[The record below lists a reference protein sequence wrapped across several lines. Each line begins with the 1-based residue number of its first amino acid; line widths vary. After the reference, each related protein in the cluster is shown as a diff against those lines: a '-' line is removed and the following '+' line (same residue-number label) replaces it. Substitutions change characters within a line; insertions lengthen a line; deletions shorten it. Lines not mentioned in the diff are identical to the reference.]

1 MSEAEERCKSP
12 QAGINHGF
20 WGRFNPTTDTELLA
34 KEVPMKMQALKGL
47 AVAAFIVI
55 LGASS
60 ANASSAAKAHYG
72 DWLTQE
78 VHHQLVLLPFY
89 SVFDNLAY
97 KVDGSEVTLLGQVT
111 LPTVKIDAENA
122 VKSIEGVTKVVNDIE
137 VLPVSPM
144 DDQIRR
150 AEFRA
155 IYGEP
160 ALQRYAFG
168 PVPPIHIIV
177 KGGHVTLEGVVAN
190 QADRELVYMRANGVP
205 GVFSVTNNLRVESD
219 E

>member
-1 MSEAEERCKSP
+1 
-12 QAGINHGF
+12 
-20 WGRFNPTTDTELLA
+20 
-34 KEVPMKMQALKGL
+34 MKMQALKGF
-47 AVAAFIVI
+47 AVAAFIVM

-60 ANASSAAKAHYG
+60 ASASSTVGGYYG
-72 DWLTQE
+72 ELTQE
-78 VHHQLVLLPFY
+78 VRHQLVLLPFY
-89 SVFDNLAY
+89 SVFDNLEY

-122 VKSIEGVTKVVNDIE
+122 VKRIEGVTKVTNNIE

-155 IYGEP
+155 IYSEP
-160 ALQRYAFG
+160 ALQRYAYG

-190 QADRELVYMRANGVP
+190 QVDKELVYMRANGVP
-205 GVFSVTNNLRVESD
+205 GVFSVTNNLRVQSGE
-219 E
+219 

>member
-1 MSEAEERCKSP
+1 MR
-12 QAGINHGF
+12 
-20 WGRFNPTTDTELLA
+20 
-34 KEVPMKMQALKGL
+34 MQALKGF
-47 AVAAFIVI
+47 AASAFILMLV
-55 LGASS
+55 ASS
-60 ANASSAAKAHYG
+60 ASASSTATEQYQYE

-78 VHHQLVLLPFY
+78 VRHQLVLLPFY
-89 SVFDNLAY
+89 SVFDNLEY

-122 VKSIEGVTKVVNDIE
+122 VKHIEGVTKVNNKIE

-155 IYGEP
+155 IYREP

-177 KGGHVTLEGVVAN
+177 KNGHVTLEGVVDT
-190 QADRELVYMRANGVP
+190 QADKELVYMRANGVP
-205 GVFSVTNNLRVESD
+205 GVFSVTNNLRVESGD
-219 E
+219 